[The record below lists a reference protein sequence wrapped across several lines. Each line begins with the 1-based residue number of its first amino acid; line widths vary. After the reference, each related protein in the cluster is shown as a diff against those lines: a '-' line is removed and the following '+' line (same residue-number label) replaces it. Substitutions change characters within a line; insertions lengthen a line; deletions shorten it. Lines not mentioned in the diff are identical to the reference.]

1 VTYSWLLTLTRV
13 FATLTLLLLPSS
25 YIKRNI
31 DDQVMRDAK
40 GQSRGRTGMD
50 LVDEQKRIESALTM
64 RRMPHQPSQKVEAGG
79 QSRASLKRQQKK
91 AKKQGQPAPQAD
103 EEEAKPASD
112 LFGDE
117 AQENDTK
124 KKTKKKKKKKSDE
137 AGSMLLL
144 KPKKQ
149 RVE

>member
-1 VTYSWLLTLTRV
+1 
-13 FATLTLLLLPSS
+13 
-25 YIKRNI
+25 
-31 DDQVMRDAK
+31 MRDAK

-91 AKKQGQPAPQAD
+91 AKKQGQPVPQAD

-124 KKTKKKKKKKSDE
+124 KKTKKKKKKSE